1 MKVSELKSIWEPDL
15 SRLSGHDKGQV
26 YYQRCH
32 LILAEA
38 IRSRRAVV
46 TDNQIDRDWL
56 RNEIGCSA
64 SVLVQNAEIRALL
77 EDRDKLFK
85 GLEVR
90 APFQRRKIPQA
101 RAPRSHQLAT
111 ALQMARFS
119 GKISYITMVRDSIA
133 YQVPMLQWG
142 GRIDEEVSDW
152 LRYLAISIKAPETS
166 LKTYSSVIR
175 DFTRFRRRHHILWDE
190 VDDGLIQKFQS
201 FKLASGVKADVVN
214 QYTDIVFG
222 FHIWLEETGRLT
234 GHVQLSPGSNT
245 GKKKI
250 DFKITSKSSSPSSW
264 KVDDAPGRVW
274 NHRLKLSNTSKRNK
288 RHTPNK
294 EEVGRLHDAVLD
306 QKHGER
312 NILLFLW
319 AEKTG
324 ARRFEV
330 LQVNVQDLPTDAERD
345 VIADKGGTWAIQVF
359 RKGRDE
365 KGDLFVPVDLLRL
378 TAQYVKYERA
388 TIVTRCEER
397 GKTVEDSLFLTEKG
411 KCLAASSLTGLS
423 RIAFIKSGV
432 LRSSYH
438 RLRAVF
444 ATQETKKAVEALES
458 GHLQL
463 VPGTNWTQTILLRVA
478 ELLDHSNLQ
487 SLEHYLNDFLN
498 ARIQRAQ
505 ATSGITASETIDY
518 KRKEIEALDRRIDNR
533 IRLMEVMANLNV
545 KGDPGIGAKLDIIR
559 QEVLMLDD

>member
-1 MKVSELKSIWEPDL
+1 MKISELKSIWEPDL
-15 SRLSGHDKGQV
+15 SRLSGRDRGQI
-26 YYQRCH
+26 YYQRCQV
-32 LILAEA
+32 ILGEA
-38 IRSRRAVV
+38 IRSRRAVI
-46 TDNQIDRDWL
+46 TNNRIDRDWL
-56 RNEIGCSA
+56 RNEIGCTA
-64 SVLVQNAEIRALL
+64 SVLAQNAAIRALV
-77 EDRDKLFK
+77 EDRDELFK
-85 GLEVR
+85 GLTVR
-90 APFQRRKIPQA
+90 APFQRRKVPQA
-101 RAPRSHQLAT
+101 RSTRSHRLAT

-119 GKISYITMVRDSIA
+119 GKISFITLVRDSLA
-133 YQVPMLQWG
+133 YQVPLLQWG

-152 LRYLAISIKAPETS
+152 LRHLALSIKAPETS

-175 DFTRFRRRHHILWDE
+175 DFTRFRRRHQFLWDE

-201 FKLASGVKADVVN
+201 FKLAKGVKADVVN

-222 FHIWLEETGRLT
+222 FYIWLEETGRLT
-234 GHVQLSPGSNT
+234 NHVQLSPGSNT
-245 GKKKI
+245 GKKRI
-250 DFKITSKSSSPSSW
+250 DFNITSKSTSPSTW

-274 NHRLKLSNTSKRNK
+274 NHRLTLSDNSKKDK

-294 EEVGRLHDAVLD
+294 EEIGRLQDSVLD

-312 NILLFLW
+312 NLLLFLW

-330 LQVNVQDLPTDAERD
+330 LQITVQDLPTEEGRD
-345 VIADKGGTWAIQVF
+345 EIADKGGTWAIQVF

-365 KGDLFVPVDLLRL
+365 KGNLFVPVDLLRL
-378 TAQYVKYERA
+378 TAQYVKYERSK
-388 TIVTRCEER
+388 IVTRCQER
-397 GKTVEDSLFLTEKG
+397 GVSVSDSLFLTDKG
-411 KCLAASSLTGLS
+411 KGLAASSLTGLS
-423 RIAFIKSGV
+423 RAAFIKAGV

-458 GHLQL
+458 GHMQL
-463 VPGTNWTQTILLRVA
+463 IPGTNWTQTILLRVA
-478 ELLDHSNLQ
+478 ELLDHSNLE
-487 SLEHYLNDFLN
+487 SLEHYLNNFLN

-505 ATSGITASETIDY
+505 ATSGIAASETIEY

-545 KGDPGIGAKLDIIR
+545 TCDPRIGAKLEAIGR
-559 QEVLMLDD
+559 EVLTLDD